1 MNPAQ
6 GRRGRKLAVV
16 CVVVLLLVAS
26 VIVRFSRSPSIAVE
40 SSPAP
45 MIADTDH
52 SPPPGA
58 IFVATDGDDSAAGT
72 EQSPYKTLKRAV
84 GAAPAGATI
93 VLRAGD
99 YREAAGVLA
108 KRLTLQP
115 FPHEQVWL
123 KGSLV
128 VTGWVQEG
136 SRWRKDNWTYK
147 LPRTGC
153 PTQTLD
159 PATNPLACYS
169 DMVFVG
175 GEPLKQ
181 VSSLQAVSPG
191 TFFADQAKKK
201 LYIGTNPVGKTVEAS
216 VFAQA
221 FELAAGATGSVVRGL
236 GFAHYAPPYQ
246 NSALRI
252 QANDVTFE
260 NNTVAYSAMFGVGI
274 SGDGGILRGNTISH
288 NGLVGLGGSTPND
301 LLVEGNIF
309 AYNNYERF
317 NRGWEAA
324 GVKLVRMQRATVR
337 DNTFI
342 NNFAKG
348 FWCDGSCYDL
358 MFIRNLLEQNDVGIS
373 FEISHKAVI
382 ASNLFVDS
390 RKGMSIGSSSAV
402 RIYNNTFSA
411 IDELDVHV
419 YQGLPRDNSPTPE
432 EQALGIAW
440 ITNDIEIK
448 NNIFSNGIR
457 LAFLQVNDQRNQRS
471 GRELAEELDHN
482 GYYRAAATKPPG
494 VARLGLVGGGI
505 ETIKTVP
512 ELQSKTGKEAHGF
525 RIDGSSVNPFFV
537 DESGGDY
544 RLKPDSPGRG
554 AAAPLPDDI
563 AAAIGAP
570 AEARDLGAIT
580 WPPRPPS
587 EAGVGPRR

>member
-1 MNPAQ
+1 MNSSQ
-6 GRRGRKLAVV
+6 GRRGRTLALV
-16 CVVVLLLVAS
+16 CMIILLLIAFV
-26 VIVRFSRSPSIAVE
+26 VVRFSRSPSIAVE

-45 MIADTDH
+45 TIADT
-52 SPPPGA
+52 SYPPPPGA
-58 IFVATDGDDSAAGT
+58 IFVATDGNDGAAGT
-72 EQSPYKTLKRAV
+72 EESPYQTLKRAV

-99 YREAAGVLA
+99 YREEVGVIA

-123 KGSLV
+123 KGSLL

-153 PTQTLD
+153 PKQTLD

-181 VSSLQAVSPG
+181 VSTLQAVGPG
-191 TFFADQAKKK
+191 MFFADQAKKK
-201 LYIGTNPVGKTVEAS
+201 LYIGTNPVGKTLEAS

-221 FELAAGATGSVVRGL
+221 FDLAGGATGSIVRGL
-236 GFAHYAPPYQ
+236 GFAHYAPAYQ
-246 NSALRI
+246 ASALRI
-252 QANDVTFE
+252 QANDATFE
-260 NNTVAYSAMFGVGI
+260 NNTVAYSAMFGLGV
-274 SGDGGILRGNTISH
+274 SGDGAVVRGNTISH

-309 AYNNYERF
+309 SYNNYEHF

-324 GVKLVRMQRATVR
+324 GAKLVRMQKAIVR
-337 DNTFI
+337 DNVFV

-358 MFIRNLLEQNDVGIS
+358 IFVRNLLEENDVGIS

-382 ASNLFVDS
+382 ASNLFIDS

-411 IDELDVHV
+411 IGELDVHV
-419 YQGLPRDNSPTPE
+419 YQGLPRNNSPTPE
-432 EQALGIAW
+432 EQELGITW
-440 ITNDIEIK
+440 ITNDIEVN
-448 NNIFSNGIR
+448 NNIFSNGIK
-457 LAFLQVNDQRNQRS
+457 LAFLQINDQRNERS
-471 GRELAEELDHN
+471 GRELIEELDHN
-482 GYYRAAATKPPG
+482 GYYRATATKPPAI
-494 VARLGLVGGGI
+494 ARLGLVGGGI

-512 ELQSKTGKEAHGF
+512 ELQSKTGKEPHGF
-525 RIDGSSVNPFFV
+525 GIDGSPVNPFFV

-544 RLKPDSPGRG
+544 RLKPDSAARG

-580 WPPRPPS
+580 WPGSTPQ
-587 EAGVGPRR
+587 